1 MTTSMTP
8 AVSPEIL
15 RQHGLTSDEYE
26 KIKLLLGQR
35 EPTHTEL
42 GIFSVMWS
50 EHCSYKSSRVHLK
63 RLPTRSRRV
72 LQGPGE
78 NAGIIDIGD
87 GWACAFKIESHNHP
101 SFIEPFQGATTGVGG
116 ILRDIFTMGARPV
129 AVMDSLRFGPITGR
143 PRASETLSAEQSG
156 ASVPTQA
163 EIQRNHSILEGVVSG
178 VASYGNCFGVPNLGG
193 ETKFE
198 PCYSGNPLVNAFAM
212 GLVRKDEI
220 FYARAAGEGNPVIYV
235 GAKTGRDGIHGAT
248 MASEEFSEASEGK
261 RPNVQVG
268 DPFLEKLLLEACLE
282 AMRTGA
288 IVGIQD
294 MGAAGLTCSTCEMGG
309 RGGVGIEIE
318 LDRVPQRETGMTAY
332 EIMLS
337 ESQERML
344 LVAQKG
350 REHEVFRVF
359 EKWGLDAVE
368 VGRVTTDRK
377 LRVLH
382 HGKVV
387 AEIPNQALTDDA
399 PVYKRPLA
407 RWEPPVSREMPD
419 HVKLGSGAL
428 REGHDLSRA
437 VRSPGGTAAFAAEGS
452 EPQGLKPFPGGAS
465 NGAAEAVPLPSVPSA
480 NVASGG
486 DFTHHLKQLLASPN
500 ICGKRWVWQQYD
512 HMVQTNTVEAPGAGD
527 AGVIRIKNPN
537 PGLSQDVVQRGL
549 AMALDGNSR
558 WCYLDP
564 RLGAMHAVAE
574 AARKV
579 ACSGATPVGATNCLN
594 FGNPEKPH
602 IMWQFSQ
609 TIDGI
614 TKACEALEI
623 PITGGNVSFYN
634 ETLGEGI
641 YPTPVLGVVGI
652 LEDVRKTAKMHFTAA
667 GRTIVLLRAGEAA
680 DITDVEN
687 EFGSSEYAKEILGS
701 LWGYPPELDLE
712 KEAALQM
719 AVVELIQHGLVES
732 VHDCSDGGLAVALA
746 EKSFAK
752 GIGARVNLASD
763 GLPAEFALFGEDASR
778 IVVTCDP
785 ASLERIQ
792 QTARQ
797 HGIVASV
804 LGETIP
810 ERLEM
815 SLDGK
820 TIASAE
826 VSELSLAYESAL
838 ESSLQTDPELVVA
851 G

>member
-1 MTTSMTP
+1 MATSLTSAFP
-8 AVSPEIL
+8 PETL
-15 RQHGLTSDEYE
+15 RQHGLTPDEYE
-26 KIKLLLGQR
+26 KIKQLLGGR
-35 EPTHTEL
+35 EPTLTEL

-63 RLPTRSRRV
+63 RLPTRSKRV

-129 AVMDSLRFGPITGR
+129 AVMDSLRFGPITAAANVE
-143 PRASETLSAEQSG
+143 RAISPASA
-156 ASVPTQA
+156 APAANPLPTTQA
-163 EIQRNHSILEGVVSG
+163 EIHKNHSILEGVVSG

-198 PCYSGNPLVNAFAM
+198 PCYSGNPLVNAFAL
-212 GLVRKDEI
+212 GLVRKNEI
-220 FYARAAGEGNPVIYV
+220 FYAKAAGEGNPVIYV

-248 MASEEFSEASEGK
+248 MASEEFSEASEAK

-282 AMRTGA
+282 AMQTGA

-318 LDRVPQRETGMTAY
+318 LDRVPQRETGMTPY

-368 VGRVTTDRK
+368 VGKVTTDNK
-377 LRVLH
+377 LRVLE
-382 HGKVV
+382 HGKIV

-407 RWEPPVSREMPD
+407 RWEPPVPREMPES
-419 HVKLGSGAL
+419 VKFGEAS
-428 REGHDLSRA
+428 EF
-437 VRSPGGTAAFAAEGS
+437 TAI
-452 EPQGLKPFPGGAS
+452 LKR
-465 NGAAEAVPLPSVPSA
+465 
-480 NVASGG
+480 
-486 DFTHHLKQLLASPN
+486 LLASSN

-527 AGVIRIKNPN
+527 AGVIRIK
-537 PGLSQDVVQRGL
+537 GSQRGL
-549 AMALDGNSR
+549 SMALDGNGR

-579 ACSGATPVGATNCLN
+579 ACSGATPVAATNCLN

-609 TIDGI
+609 AIDGI
-614 TKACEALEI
+614 TKACEELEI

-652 LEDVRKTAKMHFTAA
+652 LDDVHKTAKMHFAAA
-667 GRTIVLLRAGEAA
+667 GRTIVLLRAAEAG
-680 DITDVEN
+680 DITDAES
-687 EFGSSEYAKEILGS
+687 EFGSSEYAKEILGT

-712 KEAALQM
+712 KEAALQR
-719 AVVELIQHGLVES
+719 AVVALIGQGLVDS
-732 VHDCSDGGLAVALA
+732 AHDCAEGGLAVALA
-746 EKSFAK
+746 EKAFPNGVGVRANVAP
-752 GIGARVNLASD
+752 G

-778 IVVTCDP
+778 IVLSCDP
-785 ASLERIQ
+785 ANVARIQ
-792 QTARQ
+792 QVAKKNGVTAD
-797 HGIVASV
+797 II
-804 LGETIP
+804 GETIADRF
-810 ERLEM
+810 EI

-820 TIASAE
+820 PAISAP
-826 VSELSLAYESAL
+826 VAELSNAYERALESAL
-838 ESSLQTDPELVVA
+838 RTDPELVA
-851 G
+851 AD